1 MYGMLIF
8 SLYLRPLESD
18 DILLIM
24 HRILLHR
31 AQKAIRFLRWSRKA
45 YAAFCSLHRNVT
57 IGQVGKGIADASLS
71 KAKEVVQVC
80 HVSEVRPVVPDS
92 GGTDSC
98 VGWTVPAG
106 CAMSFR
112 QLIVLLKGI
121 VWGCPCPKE
130 NVVLFV
136 SHFPGGS
143 LKAFVVPGFPV
154 VTGSRLEGQMPFLFY
169 RLPI

>member
-1 MYGMLIF
+1 
-8 SLYLRPLESD
+8 
-18 DILLIM
+18 M

-80 HVSEVRPVVPDS
+80 HVSKVRPVVPDS

-106 CAMSFR
+106 CTLSFR

>member
-1 MYGMLIF
+1 MLIF

-80 HVSEVRPVVPDS
+80 HVSEVRPSFPI
-92 GGTDSC
+92 
-98 VGWTVPAG
+98 PAE
-106 CAMSFR
+106 R
-112 QLIVLLKGI
+112 IR
-121 VWGCPCPKE
+121 VWGGRYPPDALCRSG
-130 NVVLFV
+130 N
-136 SHFPGGS
+136 
-143 LKAFVVPGFPV
+143 
-154 VTGSRLEGQMPFLFY
+154 
-169 RLPI
+169 